1 MPRTDRAKT
10 VALLC
15 ARGGRHAHAHAH
27 SHDSRCELFTCCP
40 ATSGLVLSEYLG
52 PGGCGGPTRR
62 GSRRERVTRP
72 RRGLAY
78 HAPRVRVPRV
88 PSVAHAC
95 ECRVSGYVF
104 EKMTRGGMAHFCR
117 KRAQTKVP
125 CLAPPAEQ
133 DLHRRRGP
141 GDSARSSG
149 RGRGPRPLGAQMSSG
164 VKKSKKSAAAAQAQL
179 ISSPSAS

>member
-95 ECRVSGYVF
+95 ECRVSGLRIRKNDKRWYGTF
-104 EKMTRGGMAHFCR
+104 LQEKSTNESSVSRPPGRTGPPQAAWPR
-117 KRAQTKVP
+117 RQRALLWK
-125 CLAPPAEQ
+125 
-133 DLHRRRGP
+133 
-141 GDSARSSG
+141 
-149 RGRGPRPLGAQMSSG
+149 GPRPAAPRSPDVVWSQEVEEECRCRAGA
-164 VKKSKKSAAAAQAQL
+164 ANFE
-179 ISSPSAS
+179 P